1 MTNGVEVDI
10 GVGTIGILLKQYN
23 HTNLNDMWMS
33 ILQIQML
40 KIEITKESKDLNKK
54 SWSKKQ

>member
-10 GVGTIGILLKQYN
+10 GVGTIGILLKQSYN

-40 KIEITKESKDLNKK
+40 KIEITKE
-54 SWSKKQ
+54 

>member
-10 GVGTIGILLKQYN
+10 GVGTIGILLKQSYN

-40 KIEITKESKDLNKK
+40 KFENWNYKRIKRLK
-54 SWSKKQ
+54 